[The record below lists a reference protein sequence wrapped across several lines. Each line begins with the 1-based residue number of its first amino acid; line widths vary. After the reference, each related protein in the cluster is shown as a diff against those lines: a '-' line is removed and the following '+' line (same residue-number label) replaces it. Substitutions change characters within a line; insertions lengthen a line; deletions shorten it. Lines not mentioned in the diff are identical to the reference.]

1 MICILHG
8 ISIGLAIDLS
18 CCADIRLC
26 AADTR
31 LAVKEVD
38 IGLAADIGTLSR
50 LPKAVGS
57 SSWVKDVCL
66 SARFFDA
73 AEALRAGFVSEVHE
87 NKAAAVAAG
96 LAKAELL
103 AGKSPV
109 AVQGTKELL
118 NHARDHSVDESR
130 SISTLPQ
137 PLDRH
142 AVLDQG
148 QLTSSPR
155 CRSAVHRGLELGH
168 APVKRRLLRASLRH
182 AEEEADVRE
191 AIDIDR
197 CGLSSPRTCKY
208 LQPNLTLG
216 YCSSDPSRDCSAWA
230 INLFPRTSPRQRK
243 SLCVGRS

>member
-1 MICILHG
+1 VICILHG

-18 CCADIRLC
+18 CCADVRLC
-26 AADTR
+26 SADTR

-73 AEALRAGFVSEVHE
+73 AEALRVGFVSEVHE
-87 NKAAAVAAG
+87 SKAAAVAAG
-96 LAKAELL
+96 LEKAAIV

-130 SISTLPQ
+130 SILPPAPVAPPSLGQ
-137 PLDRH
+137 D
-142 AVLDQG
+142 
-148 QLTSSPR
+148 QLTSCF
-155 CRSAVHRGLELGH
+155 CRPAVHRCLELGH
-168 APVKRRLLRASLRH
+168 APVKRRLLRASVWH

-191 AIDIDR
+191 AIDIDH
-197 CGLSSPRTCKY
+197 CDPSLPRTCKY
-208 LQPNLTLG
+208 LLPSLTPD
-216 YCSSDPSRDCSAWA
+216 YCSSYPIVTVLPRPS
-230 INLFPRTSPRQRK
+230 TSSRK
-243 SLCVGRS
+243 HRARGAKVAGDACP